1 MKVLSDQNKFLEAQ
15 VNELKGNIGEAERQN
30 KSIKQELDCEI
41 TAHQE
46 AKSNWKL
53 TQNHLEDDQNEQ
65 SVEISKVSSNAEY
78 THKLFFVQLHLK
90 CLILSCR
97 VLCR

>member
-78 THKLFFVQLHLK
+78 THKLCFVQLHLK
-90 CLILSCR
+90 CLILSFR